1 MEKRLMRAGNMEY
14 PLPAVMVSCGQTPEN
29 FNIITVA
36 WTGTVCSDPA
46 LCYISVRKE
55 RHSYNLI
62 KQYGE
67 FVLNLTTEKLAK
79 ATDWCGVRSG
89 RDFNKFAEMHLTPVK
104 ATHVKAPLVGE
115 SPVNIECRVKE
126 IIPLGTHDMFIAEV
140 LAVHVDEAL
149 IDPET
154 NALLLEKAHLIAY
167 SHGHYYALGRELGHF
182 GFSVRKKGKA
192 KRPRK

>member
-1 MEKRLMRAGNMEY
+1 MRAGNMEY

-46 LCYISVRKE
+46 FCYISVRKE

-67 FVLNLTTEKLAK
+67 FVLNLTTEKLVK

-89 RDFNKFAEMHLTPVK
+89 RDFNKFAEMHLTPVE

-126 IIPLGTHDMFIAEV
+126 IVPLGTHDMFIAEV

-149 IDPET
+149 IDSET

-167 SHGHYYALGRELGHF
+167 SHGHYYALGKELGHF
-182 GFSVRKKGKA
+182 GFSVRKKSKV
-192 KRPRK
+192 KHPRK